1 MDLAGEVACEAGGSS
16 ETLRGKGREL
26 EGKFDSCGRKAACS
40 GDSGCMKSAGEGDDR
55 EGRSTEAR
63 KATAATSAFFLLF
76 HQVSVQI

>member
-63 KATAATSAFFLLF
+63 KAAAATSAFFLLF